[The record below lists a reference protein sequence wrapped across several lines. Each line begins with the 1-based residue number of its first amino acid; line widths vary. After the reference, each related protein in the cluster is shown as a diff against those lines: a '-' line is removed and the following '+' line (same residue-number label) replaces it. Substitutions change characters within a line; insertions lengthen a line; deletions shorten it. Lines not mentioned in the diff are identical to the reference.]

1 MRIIAEA
8 IVLSRT
14 REITEAGL
22 FAALIAV
29 LIIAAFYIPV
39 IGSIM
44 GMFLPLPVII
54 LTMKNRPVYVVV
66 SAIVAIILAGMAVT
80 FISSIALGGMALI
93 VGFPMG
99 LAMKYKK
106 KNLVTLLIG
115 SICAAAGFFSVF
127 SLIELTTGISLM
139 QTIETSFKMSMD
151 MQAELTSAVES
162 LGVDSQASLEEAQK
176 LMDSMLYLMKLV
188 MPAILMVMAMFYAAA
203 NLVFSHQILKRL
215 NIDRVP
221 LGTFDQFRYPKHLA
235 YGSLGMMLLAFILG
249 YFKLVDAQLIS
260 ANLAYLFAA
269 IFSVQGMSL
278 IYYWMKKR
286 TGKATGIVL
295 IVLLVFVGMIQ
306 YIAFLG
312 FFDVLMDIR
321 KFEKKQDG
329 VK

>member
-1 MRIIAEA
+1 M
-8 IVLSRT
+8 SRT

-29 LIIAAFYIPV
+29 LIIASFYIPI

-54 LTMKNRPVYVVV
+54 LTMKNKPVYVVV
-66 SAIVAIILAGMAVT
+66 SAVVAIILASMAVT

-106 KNLVTLLIG
+106 KNLATLLIG
-115 SICAAAGFFSVF
+115 SICAAAGFFIVF
-127 SLIELTTGISLM
+127 SLIEITTGISLT
-139 QTIETSFKMSMD
+139 QTIEESFKMSMD
-151 MQAELTSAVES
+151 IQTELTSAVEN
-162 LGVDSQASLEEAQK
+162 LGVDSQDSLVEAQK
-176 LMDSMLYLMKLV
+176 LMDNMLYLMKLV
-188 MPAILMVMAMFYAAA
+188 MPAIMMVMAMFYSAA
-203 NLVFSHQILKRL
+203 NLVFAHQILRRL
-215 NIDRVP
+215 NIERVP

-249 YFKLVDAQLIS
+249 YFKVVDAQLIS

-269 IFSVQGMSL
+269 IFSIQGMSL

-286 TGKATGIVL
+286 TGKASGFVL
-295 IVLLVFVGMIQ
+295 IILLVFIEIGR
-306 YIAFLG
+306 ASCRARL
-312 FFDVLMDIR
+312 
-321 KFEKKQDG
+321 
-329 VK
+329 